1 MQQLNRKNEDR
12 VKSFIKK
19 NIEKSLFIYG
29 SLNLENIVLRFLERN
44 EDIIGLYLIS
54 KEKYI
59 TFLFS
64 DAITQEEE
72 NTILLDAQKYK
83 HSEGTVVSPHLATF
97 ANFYEL
103 LKEDKGILE
112 VADLK
117 PNKRYEVSENIELL
131 NIKDEIQRKE
141 YTSVAAT
148 EGFNYSE
155 KFENDY
161 KEAKI
166 YVIRDKNDRI
176 ISSAIVTAMSEY
188 TAVIVGVFTVSEHR
202 NSGYATTLLQHLI
215 GENQTNNRTFFIF
228 FNNPKARS
236 IYLNIGFSITN
247 QMKMFKNKN

>member
-1 MQQLNRKNEDR
+1 MQQLNRKNEER
-12 VKSFIKK
+12 VRFFIKK
-19 NIEKSLFIYG
+19 NIKKSLFIYG

-64 DAITQEEE
+64 DTITQEEE
-72 NTILLDAQKYK
+72 NKILLDAQKFK
-83 HSEGTVVSPHLATF
+83 HSEGTVVNPHLETF
-97 ANFYEL
+97 ANFYEIV
-103 LKEDKGILE
+103 KEDKGILE

-117 PNKRYEVSENIELL
+117 PNKRYEVSEDIELL

-141 YTSVAAT
+141 YVSVAAT
-148 EGFNYSE
+148 VGFNYSE
-155 KFENDY
+155 RFAKDY

-166 YVIRDKNDRI
+166 YVIRDEDNRI

-202 NSGYATTLLQHLI
+202 NSGYATKLLHHLI
-215 GENQTNNRTFFIF
+215 GENQTNNRMFFIF
-228 FNNPKARS
+228 FNNPRARS
-236 IYLNIGFSITN
+236 IYLNIGFNITS
-247 QMKMFKNKN
+247 QMIMFKNKN